1 VSAAVVEPLSFP
13 DAPRIRV
20 PPPGPKSK
28 ELLAAQSRYET
39 DAVVY
44 PRFFPIAIREA
55 RGASIED
62 VDGNRF
68 VDWVSGVS
76 VLNLGH
82 RHPRLRAALE
92 RQADRIWH
100 ALEIPT
106 EARVEFLKRLS
117 ETLPGGL
124 RHRAKVLF
132 TVTGG
137 DAVETAV
144 TLADFAQ
151 KRHGTVAFS
160 GAYHGVH
167 GGALSLTSGRKYH
180 AVTTFRGGTV
190 VRVPFPDPYRPVFGD
205 GESSAELL
213 RYLDHLATDPHSG
226 VDELSAVVVEP
237 ILGEGGYVVPPDDFL
252 PGLREFCDRHGLL
265 LVLDEIQT
273 GLGRTG
279 KMWAS
284 EHWGVTPDIVC
295 IAKTIGGGIPLSLV
309 AYREDLVPEL
319 PRGFHLGTYRGNPL
333 ALAVGTEVLN
343 VLRDEPWIA
352 RAARTGPRVVE
363 RFREIAARHPAIG
376 DVRGRGFMIGVEFV
390 RDPRTKEPW
399 GDRARAMRQELF
411 QRGVLMH
418 TCGGHDQ
425 VLRFMAPLVI
435 EDALLER
442 GLAAFEEAATA
453 LDGAVPPVR
462 RVVRGPEP
470 SPALPP
476 EPLPEPRLPP
486 TRPSPFS
493 PSPGP
498 PPPGRTIP

>member
-1 VSAAVVEPLSFP
+1 
-13 DAPRIRV
+13 
-20 PPPGPKSK
+20 
-28 ELLAAQSRYET
+28 
-39 DAVVY
+39 
-44 PRFFPIAIREA
+44 
-55 RGASIED
+55 
-62 VDGNRF
+62 
-68 VDWVSGVS
+68 
-76 VLNLGH
+76 
-82 RHPRLRAALE
+82 
-92 RQADRIWH
+92 
-100 ALEIPT
+100 
-106 EARVEFLKRLS
+106 
-117 ETLPGGL
+117 
-124 RHRAKVLF
+124 
-132 TVTGG
+132 
-137 DAVETAV
+137 
-144 TLADFAQ
+144 
-151 KRHGTVAFS
+151 
-160 GAYHGVH
+160 
-167 GGALSLTSGRKYH
+167 
-180 AVTTFRGGTV
+180 
-190 VRVPFPDPYRPVFGD
+190 
-205 GESSAELL
+205 
-213 RYLDHLATDPHSG
+213 
-226 VDELSAVVVEP
+226 
-237 ILGEGGYVVPPDDFL
+237 
-252 PGLREFCDRHGLL
+252 
-265 LVLDEIQT
+265 
-273 GLGRTG
+273 
-279 KMWAS
+279 MWAS

>member
-1 VSAAVVEPLSFP
+1 VRAAEPWLSFP
-13 DAPRIRV
+13 DAPRLRV

-28 ELLAAQSRYET
+28 ELLGAQAAYET

-44 PRFFPIAIREA
+44 PRYFPIAIAQA
-55 RGASIED
+55 RGATIED

-68 VDWVSGVS
+68 IDWLAGIS

-82 RHPRLRAALE
+82 GHPRLRAALE

-106 EARVEFLKRLS
+106 EARIEFLKRLS
-117 ETLPGGL
+117 DALPGTL
-124 RHRAKVLF
+124 RNRSKVLF

-144 TLADFAQ
+144 SLADFAQ

-180 AVTTFRGGTV
+180 HTQPFRGGTV

-205 GESSAELL
+205 GESATELL
-213 RYLDHLATDPHSG
+213 GYLEHLASDPHSG
-226 VDELSAVVVEP
+226 VDEISAVAVEP

-252 PGLREFCDRHGLL
+252 PGLREFCDRHGVLL
-265 LVLDEIQT
+265 ILDEVQS
-273 GLGRTG
+273 GMGRTG

-295 IAKTIGGGIPLSLV
+295 MAKTVGGGIPLSVV
-309 AYREDLVPEL
+309 AYREDLVREL

-333 ALAVGTEVLN
+333 ALAVGAEVLA
-343 VLRDEPWIA
+343 VLSEEPWIE
-352 RAARTGPRVVE
+352 RAARLGPRLIE
-363 RFREIAARHPAIG
+363 RFRDVQSRHPAIG
-376 DVRGRGFMIGVEFV
+376 DVRGKGFMIGVEFV
-390 RDPRTKEPW
+390 RDPRSKEPW
-399 GDRARAMRQELF
+399 GERAKEMRRELF
-411 QRGVLMH
+411 GRGVLMH
-418 TCGGHDQ
+418 TCGSHDQ
-425 VLRFMAPLVI
+425 VMRFMAPLVI
-435 EDALLER
+435 EDELLER
-442 GLAAFEEAATA
+442 GLSAFEEAATA
-453 LDGAVPPVR
+453 LEGVPPSVR
-462 RVVRGPEP
+462 RVVRGREP
-470 SPALPP
+470 SPGLPP
-476 EPLPEPRLPP
+476 EPFPEPRLPP
-486 TRPSPFS
+486 VRPSPFH
-493 PSPGP
+493 PSPAS